1 MRYLLLILLLAGPAY
16 SQAEYSIFSDT
27 VGVNDPSP
35 GIGDSLFTLAINELT
50 FMDFEDCG
58 NCPLR
63 AHVMTFIYSRRFPDV
78 KTGKV
83 WLFSDSKRSS
93 KRDIYKTRKF
103 EYLSYKNLCS
113 NWVFHV
119 APIIIMG
126 TDTIVIDPSTQS
138 RPAMLRDWV
147 RTISDSSLSFLIIK
161 NSKYYT
167 YPKDDYD
174 FFSDNLPLWPENY
187 TFENEL
193 DALARKL
200 TIAYN
205 PHFDPA
211 KFQFYRYKLFS
222 IIQ

>member
-1 MRYLLLILLLAGPAY
+1 MRYLLLILLLAAPAY
-16 SQAEYSIFSDT
+16 SQTEYSIFSDT
-27 VGVNDPSP
+27 IGVNDPSP
-35 GIGDSLFTLAINELT
+35 GIGDSLFSLAKNELT
-50 FMDFEDCG
+50 FMDFNDCS

-63 AHVMTFIYSRRFPDV
+63 AHVMTYIFSRRYPNII
-78 KTGKV
+78 TGKV
-83 WLFSDSKRSS
+83 WLFGDSKRSS
-93 KRDIYKTRKF
+93 KRDIYKTRKP
-103 EYLSYKNLCS
+103 EYLSYKNICS

-119 APIIIMG
+119 APIIILG
-126 TDTIVIDPSTQS
+126 SDTLVIDPSTQTK
-138 RPAMLRDWV
+138 PVVLRDWV
-147 RTISDSSLSFLIIK
+147 RTISDSSLSFLIVK
-161 NSKYYT
+161 SSKYYT

-174 FFSDNLPLWPENY
+174 FFTDNIPAWKENY

-205 PHFDPA
+205 PMFDPA